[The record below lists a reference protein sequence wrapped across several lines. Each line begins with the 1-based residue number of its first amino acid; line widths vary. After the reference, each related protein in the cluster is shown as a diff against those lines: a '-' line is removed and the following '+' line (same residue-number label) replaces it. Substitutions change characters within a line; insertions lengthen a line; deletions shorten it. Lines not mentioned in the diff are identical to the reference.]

1 VLLAGINLLKKGKT
15 VMKLA
20 ERSFHRLEEI
30 FNAVTHGVGAVFALI
45 GLGVLIAAAYYHGG
59 AWHLVSFIIYGISLV
74 LLYFASTLYHSFTN
88 EKIKYLFKIFDH
100 AAIYLLIA
108 GTYTPFTL
116 IPLHGV
122 IGWTIFSVIWSL
134 AIIGVVL
141 KVFFVKRFKVLSTLC
156 YIFMGWAAVLMIKP
170 LLATVA
176 VEGLYWLIGGGLL
189 YTVGAV
195 FYLARRMPFNHAI
208 WHIFVLGGSIAH
220 FIVVFKYIL
229 PIAVID

>member
-1 VLLAGINLLKKGKT
+1 
-15 VMKLA
+15 
-20 ERSFHRLEEI
+20 
-30 FNAVTHGVGAVFALI
+30 
-45 GLGVLIAAAYYHGG
+45 
-59 AWHLVSFIIYGISLV
+59 
-74 LLYFASTLYHSFTN
+74 
-88 EKIKYLFKIFDH
+88 
-100 AAIYLLIA
+100 
-108 GTYTPFTL
+108 
-116 IPLHGV
+116 
-122 IGWTIFSVIWSL
+122 
-134 AIIGVVL
+134 
-141 KVFFVKRFKVLSTLC
+141 
-156 YIFMGWAAVLMIKP
+156 MGWAAVLMIKP